1 MARFEVFPNP
11 YAAERGHTPFV
22 LDVQNDHLGPLG
34 TRVVI
39 PLRSRSG
46 FGTPAQGL
54 NPALEVDGQTLI
66 LDTAALAPVP
76 ALLLKKPLHRADA
89 WRDDIQDAL
98 DTLFGAY

>member
-1 MARFEVFPNP
+1 MARFDIYANP
-11 YAAERGHTPFV
+11 HAPDRKHTPFV

-39 PLRSRSG
+39 PLRTPRG

-54 NPALEVDGQTLI
+54 NPVIDVAGQPLI
-66 LDTAALAPVP
+66 LDTASLAPVP
-76 ALLLKKPLHRADA
+76 LNMLKPPLHRAA
-89 WRDDIQDAL
+89 ASRDDIQDAL